1 MDGAISYIQA
11 WRRVSLGPYS
21 QHKVGIYIYN
31 MDNEYNNGST
41 AVSAVTLVV
50 DFSEMQ
56 ESINCIEDVN

>member
-1 MDGAISYIQA
+1 
-11 WRRVSLGPYS
+11 
-21 QHKVGIYIYN
+21 

-56 ESINCIEDVN
+56 ESINSLKMLIKLYEFKTFHECLNDH

>member
-1 MDGAISYIQA
+1 MKK
-11 WRRVSLGPYS
+11 SLIGSLLATQGRYLF
-21 QHKVGIYIYN
+21 ITWI
-31 MDNEYNNGST
+31 MINEYNNGST

>member
-1 MDGAISYIQA
+1 
-11 WRRVSLGPYS
+11 
-21 QHKVGIYIYN
+21 

>member
-1 MDGAISYIQA
+1 MDGAISFTQA

-21 QHKVGIYIYN
+21 QLKVDIYIYN
-31 MDNEYNNGST
+31 MDKEYNNGIT
-41 AVSAVTLVV
+41 ALSAMTLLV

>member
-1 MDGAISYIQA
+1 MKK
-11 WRRVSLGPYS
+11 SLIGSLLATQGRYLN
-21 QHKVGIYIYN
+21 IYIFN

-41 AVSAVTLVV
+41 AVTSMTLVV